1 MRKLEFERRGTEDD
15 RLGSL
20 ALTRVAVILHE
31 RRGNWAGQLR
41 TRLQDRPVRWIETRS
56 AADLDAALLGLACPV
71 ILIDLRNYAAQ
82 GLHDLDRAVRQSPA
96 ARVLVL
102 DPEANEGVTEL
113 ARELG
118 ATLVIP
124 GFVPPPDVAS
134 LVDRWIT
141 LAAAQTKRE
150 GWSRSLA
157 AESPFDAEC
166 PLELALLDQMERTGI
181 SGCSLAENHPS
192 KPHLMDVGLAS
203 PARSDDHEPE
213 REVRRQSVEP

>member
-1 MRKLEFERRGTEDD
+1 
-15 RLGSL
+15 
-20 ALTRVAVILHE
+20 LTRVAVILHE

-71 ILIDLRNYAAQ
+71 VLIDLRTQAVQ
-82 GLHDLDRAVRQSPA
+82 GLKDLDRAMRQSTA

-102 DPEANEGVTEL
+102 DPEANEGVVEL

-118 ATLVIP
+118 ASLSIS
-124 GFVPPPDVAS
+124 GFMPAPDVAT

-141 LAAAQTKRE
+141 LAAAQTERE

-157 AESPFDAEC
+157 AESPFDAESL
-166 PLELALLDQMERTGI
+166 LELALIDQVKKKGDDV
-181 SGCSLAENHPS
+181 CFLAESHPS
-192 KPHLMDVGLAS
+192 RPPGMHEDRTPPS
-203 PARSDDHEPE
+203 RSTDHEPK
-213 REVRRQSVEP
+213 REGSQPAR

>member
-1 MRKLEFERRGTEDD
+1 M
-15 RLGSL
+15 
-20 ALTRVAVILHE
+20 TRVAVILHE

-41 TRLQDRPVRWIETRS
+41 TRLQDRPVRWMETRS

-71 ILIDLRNYAAQ
+71 VLIDLRDYAAQ
-82 GLHDLDRAVRQSPA
+82 GLHDLDRAARQSPA

-102 DPEANEGVTEL
+102 DPEANEGVAEL

-141 LAAAQTKRE
+141 LAAAQTERE

-157 AESPFDAEC
+157 AESPFDADSL
-166 PLELALLDQMERTGI
+166 LELALSGQPVKTGNG
-181 SGCSLAENHPS
+181 GCSLAENHPTNV
-192 KPHLMDVGLAS
+192 HLMDEGDAS
-203 PARSDDHEPE
+203 PARLAGYVP
-213 REVRRQSVEP
+213 